1 MLSRPGCLQS
11 TRSGLRF
18 DALIVAVLI
27 LARRVTDAWHY
38 WAPHVAQFN
47 ARILSRDVRDVPP
60 AGYERLWAVGIDA
73 CVVCSV
79 EILLCAINHLLLV
92 FTYETGSYR
101 QTQ

>member
-38 WAPHVAQFN
+38 WAPHVEQFN
-47 ARILSRDVRDVPP
+47 AQIMSRDDPP
-60 AGYERLWAVGIDA
+60 PGYEMLWAVGIDA